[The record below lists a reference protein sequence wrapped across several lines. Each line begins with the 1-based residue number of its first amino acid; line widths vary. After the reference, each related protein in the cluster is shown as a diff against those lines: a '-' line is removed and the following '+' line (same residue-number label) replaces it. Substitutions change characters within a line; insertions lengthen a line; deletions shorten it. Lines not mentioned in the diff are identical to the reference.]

1 MLSFDDGALARVMI
15 DATAAGRSLPKGQHL
30 LLVSR
35 VAMRLNE
42 TAGPAGQPLSIAP
55 CHVSHLGGDDLR
67 HVSDPTFLDIER
79 QDSNRSVVLPVEE
92 IADDGRS
99 VCVRWVGLNIG
110 LTGPTEIAKDEVQ

>member
-1 MLSFDDGALARVMI
+1 MEGWAGSSYRALMHQLGRPGEACPRDDRP
-15 DATAAGRSLPKGQHL
+15 GRPLPKGQHL

-67 HVSDPTFLDIER
+67 HVSDPTFLHIER
-79 QDSNRSVVLPVEE
+79 QDSNRSVVLPV
-92 IADDGRS
+92 
-99 VCVRWVGLNIG
+99 
-110 LTGPTEIAKDEVQ
+110 